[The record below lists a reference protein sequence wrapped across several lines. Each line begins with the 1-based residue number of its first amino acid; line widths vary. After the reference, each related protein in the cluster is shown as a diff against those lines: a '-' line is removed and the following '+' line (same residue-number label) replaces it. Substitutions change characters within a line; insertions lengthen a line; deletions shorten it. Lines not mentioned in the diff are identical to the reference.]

1 LGKELT
7 SSKNLLLISDSS
19 YIQNVIER
27 IFEQSDDVD
36 DVYFINKL
44 STEEFKIR
52 NDRRINY
59 DLIVLN
65 ISSIDNK
72 KIESILNNLLNITYK
87 KIILLTTL
95 EESKYGQIFIDAGFD
110 GYLEEHFPVDKLKE
124 IILSLEISS
133 NGSFFTDETKNKFI
147 KKISLSKKIKKIKLT
162 SKEKTIIRYLGTGLA
177 SKQIAEDLKL
187 SQTTVNVH
195 RLNIKKK
202 LGLKSAA
209 ELINFA
215 HNHINFEIDHALDE

>member
-1 LGKELT
+1 MGKELT

-133 NGSFFTDETKNKFI
+133 NGSFFTDETKNNFL
-147 KKISLSKKIKKIKLT
+147 KKINLSKKIKRIKLT

-177 SKQIAEDLKL
+177 SKQIAEDLKI

-209 ELINFA
+209 ALINFA

>member
-1 LGKELT
+1 MGKELT

-44 STEEFKIR
+44 STEEFRIR
-52 NDRRINY
+52 NDRHINY

-72 KIESILNNLLNITYK
+72 RMESILNNLSNITYK

-95 EESKYGQIFIDAGFD
+95 EESKYGQIFIEAGFD

-124 IILSLEISS
+124 IILSLEINS

-147 KKISLSKKIKKIKLT
+147 KKISFSKKVKKIKLT
-162 SKEKTIIRYLGTGLA
+162 SKEKTIIRYLATGLA

-202 LGLKSAA
+202 LGLKSGAA
-209 ELINFA
+209 LINFA
-215 HNHINFEIDHALDE
+215 HNHINFEIDHAFDE

>member
-44 STEEFKIR
+44 STEEFRIR
-52 NDRRINY
+52 NDRHINY

-72 KIESILNNLLNITYK
+72 RMESILNNLSNITYK

-95 EESKYGQIFIDAGFD
+95 EESKYGQIFIEAGFD

-124 IILSLEISS
+124 IILSLEINS

-147 KKISLSKKIKKIKLT
+147 KKISFSKKVKKIKLT
-162 SKEKTIIRYLGTGLA
+162 SKEKTIIRYLATGLA

-202 LGLKSAA
+202 LGLKSGAA
-209 ELINFA
+209 LINFA
-215 HNHINFEIDHALDE
+215 HNHINFEIDHAFDE

>member
-1 LGKELT
+1 MGKEHT

-52 NDRRINY
+52 NDRHINY

-95 EESKYGQIFIDAGFD
+95 EESRYGQIFIEAGFD
-110 GYLEEHFPVDKLKE
+110 GYLEEHFPLDKLKE
-124 IILSLEISS
+124 IILSLEIGS
-133 NGSFFTDETKNKFI
+133 NGSFFTDETKNKFL
-147 KKISLSKKIKKIKLT
+147 KKINLRKKFKDIKLT

-177 SKQIAEDLKL
+177 SKQIAENLKL

-209 ELINFA
+209 ALINFA
-215 HNHINFEIDHALDE
+215 HNHINFEIDHAFDE